1 MVTALLLLQLF
12 TFSVTLWFGLYLLLR
27 DSQKLGLRFAGL
39 GLVSYAVSLA
49 LSVVANATSATMP
62 DVMQWRI
69 APILL
74 PSLFWMAAT
83 WFLYPESAPPP
94 RLPRNVALTLP
105 VSAAL
110 LVVFVALSSR
120 IAQVAAVVVPL
131 AFLAVNVVK
140 VRVVWGSSLPRLPLL
155 TLLVATMFF
164 LLATGLLIF
173 PLAWL
178 SNQLVLLGISV
189 DMLLLG
195 VVIGTVDAY
204 EEGTA
209 LLPDALRSF
218 VASGIAVSLLVGQ
231 IIVLLLIV
239 EEASPLVIVL
249 LFTVSA
255 TTIGLEAFSGKLQAI
270 LDRLIFADRP
280 NVYEERTLLRSI
292 NEALPRTTP
301 APTWQQVDED
311 TFVRLTRRAL
321 SHYNNLDKLAAS
333 PLTQMPLVSTRLRQ
347 HNGGDTMLERT
358 HELKRL
364 LTEAILHLKPSSDQA
379 FGTTDA
385 WRYYNVLYFPYV
397 LALKPYSAR
406 PPDDPLDAT
415 QRAALAWFQ
424 SHVPE
429 RTLYNWQ
436 TTAARLVAT
445 HLRDMQPEMLLTTT
459 TASAA
464 PPPASSS

>member
-1 MVTALLLLQLF
+1 MAVLLLLQLL

-39 GLVSYAVSLA
+39 GLMSYAVGLA
-49 LSVVANATSATMP
+49 VSVVANAIPATLP
-62 DVMQWRI
+62 TLTQWRV

-94 RLPRNVALTLP
+94 RPSRNVALVLA
-105 VSAAL
+105 VMAAL
-110 LVVFVALSSR
+110 LVLSAALIPA
-120 IAQVAAVVVPL
+120 IAQVAVIGVPL
-131 AFLAVNVVK
+131 VFIGITIVK
-140 VRVVWGSSLPRLPLL
+140 VRLAWRSSLPRLPLM
-155 TLLVATMFF
+155 TLAVATMFL
-164 LLATGLLIF
+164 LLATGLLIL

-218 VASGIAVSLLVGQ
+218 VASGIAVTLLVGQ
-231 IIVLLLIV
+231 IVLLLLIV
-239 EEASPLVIVL
+239 EEASPLIIIL
-249 LFTVSA
+249 PFTVSA
-255 TTIGLEAFSGKLQAI
+255 TAIGLEAFSGKLQAI
-270 LDRLIFADRP
+270 LDRLIFANRP
-280 NVYEERTLLRSI
+280 SVYQERTVLRSI
-292 NEALPRTTP
+292 NEALPRTAP

-311 TFVRLTRRAL
+311 TFMRLTRRAL
-321 SHYNNLDKLAAS
+321 SHYNDLDKLAAS
-333 PLTQMPLVSTRLRQ
+333 PLTHMPLVTQRLQQ

-379 FGTTDA
+379 FGTTEA

-397 LALKPYSAR
+397 LAIKPYSAR
-406 PPDDPLDAT
+406 SPDDPLDAT
-415 QRAALAWFQ
+415 QRAALTWFQ
-424 SHVPE
+424 TQVPE

-445 HLRDMQPEMLLTTT
+445 HLRDMQPEMLV
-459 TASAA
+459 TAPSPLPDSAT
-464 PPPASSS
+464 